1 VKVQRSLGEVVSKVQ
16 WKSPLQ
22 VWRLVRDVKRPWREL
37 GVFLGVASA
46 PDQRRIRLRNGYQ
59 IAIESVDDFRQ
70 SFWDCWVRDPY
81 RVRATDRLIID
92 AGANIGCFT
101 LYATHRAPASHVFA
115 LEPSRR
121 NFQRLEANLRLNGLG
136 QRVTALPLG
145 VAAATGTQELDVSHA
160 SPYHSP
166 YTSVGPHRE
175 TIRVLSLAAL
185 LQEIGDPPQVDLLK
199 MDCEGAEMDCLLAA
213 SPADLG
219 RIGRLALEYHEW
231 AGFSLQTLVERLAAS
246 GLRLRSHTR
255 CEKDRTGVT
264 EFVRG

>member
-1 VKVQRSLGEVVSKVQ
+1 MT
-16 WKSPLQ
+16 
-22 VWRLVRDVKRPWREL
+22 
-37 GVFLGVASA
+37 SA
-46 PDQRRIRLRNGYQ
+46 PDRRRIRLRNGYE

-81 RVRATDRLIID
+81 RVRATDRVIID

-101 LYATHRAPASHVFA
+101 LYATHRAQRSHVFA
-115 LEPSRR
+115 IEPSGQ
-121 NFQRLEANLRLNGLG
+121 NFQRLEANIRLNGLG
-136 QRVTALPLG
+136 HRVTALPVG
-145 VAAATGTQELDVSHA
+145 VAATTGTRELDVSHA

-166 YTSVGPHRE
+166 YTSVGPRRE

-185 LQEIGDPPQVDLLK
+185 LQAIGGPARVDLLK

-213 SPADLG
+213 APADLA
-219 RIGRLALEYHEW
+219 RIGRIALEYHEW
-231 AGFSLQTLVERLAAS
+231 AGFSLQALVERLDAS

-264 EFVRG
+264 EFVRSSH